1 LCLREESPV
10 LTNEC
15 HIEVISDGN
24 PFTKMNLLLKRPDV
38 HRRCAHTRHRV
49 STFHTHANILMDQ
62 NHLWLVGHIRF
73 TKQEQG
79 LFFSFFCTT
88 SIKKENGKKSTP
100 SAPATAIAAWD
111 GSMGPTKTEGEIS
124 FHRSSFRFPSASGAT
139 PTPRLLRAT
148 P

>member
-1 LCLREESPV
+1 
-10 LTNEC
+10 
-15 HIEVISDGN
+15 
-24 PFTKMNLLLKRPDV
+24 
-38 HRRCAHTRHRV
+38 
-49 STFHTHANILMDQ
+49 MDQ

-124 FHRSSFRFPSASGAT
+124 FHRSSFGFPSASGAT